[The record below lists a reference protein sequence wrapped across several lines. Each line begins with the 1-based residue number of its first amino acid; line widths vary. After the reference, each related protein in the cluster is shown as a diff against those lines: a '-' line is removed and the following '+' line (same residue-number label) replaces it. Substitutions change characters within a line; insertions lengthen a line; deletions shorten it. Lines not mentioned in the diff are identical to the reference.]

1 MPRKATSDVI
11 RLRGVR
17 HNNLKN
23 LDLDLPK
30 GRLIVFTGLSGSG
43 KSSLAF
49 DTLFAEGQRRYVE
62 TFSPYVR
69 QFFDRMDK
77 PQVDRIDGIPP
88 AIALGQRNTVRTTRS
103 TIGTMTE
110 ICDHMKHLWT
120 HLARCHC
127 DRCGSLVTRDEPLA
141 IWEAVRASQADELF
155 VTFDVPLARKI
166 SVEESLQFIGKQGYQ
181 RILNPTV
188 KPRHGNLPEVLR
200 VDEAAKR
207 LAKRKLTA
215 LSVVQD
221 RVRLAKRNRARFLEA
236 VEQAYQFGK
245 GHLTVYSDASGT
257 QRFSRQFHCAACDLE
272 YRDPSPSLFSFNNPI
287 GACPECRGFGRIIS
301 IDYRLALPDLS
312 LSIAD
317 GVVKPWQTK
326 TGAECQRDMMRAAR
340 RDGIPTDVP
349 FRDLPKKI
357 QDWVIHG
364 EPDYGKPGL
373 SWPNTWYGVAGY
385 FRWLESKAYKMH
397 VRVLLSRYRAYT
409 ECPACCGHRFK
420 PESLRF
426 RLDYTGSGDWL
437 RLSEFYQLP
446 IRDAAGVVN
455 ELAGRLNL
463 SQGDALSP
471 VLCEV
476 RNRLNAMV
484 EIGLG
489 YLSLDRPTRTL
500 SGGETQRVN
509 LTACLGSKLVNMLY
523 VLDEPSVGL
532 HPRDTERLVLLL
544 EKLRDLGNTLVVV
557 EHETGVIRRADHVV
571 DLGPGRGEHG
581 GEIVFNGP
589 GSALAKAKGSLTAE
603 YLHGRKKMDAPPQRK
618 VTKKAARLRLA
629 KFTRNNLHEFEVA
642 IPLGR
647 FVCVTGVSGSGKTTL
662 IRDGLLPALNE
673 KMGGVAGA
681 DSNDEAG
688 DIGGDSHMGSLTGWR
703 ALEAVML
710 VDQSSLGRTPRS
722 NPAVYIGAFDDIRK
736 LYADSPEAK
745 ARNLPAGAFSF
756 NSAQGQCGYC
766 RGTGFEKIEMQFL
779 SDVFIKCPE
788 CNGRRYREHVLEAR
802 LTGRAWS
809 IADLLE
815 ATADEVIE
823 FLDDFPES
831 RSAAKALA
839 KLQLLSD
846 VGLGYLRLGQPVNTL
861 SGGESQRLKLV
872 RSLAEAQGKRAVTG
886 PTLFLFDEPTTG
898 LHFDDVRLLSK
909 VLHRLVDEGHSV
921 VVVEHNLDLIRQADW
936 VIDLGPDAGDEGGQ
950 LVAEGP
956 PEVIARNRRS
966 RTGKALRA

>member
-1 MPRKATSDVI
+1 M
-11 RLRGVR
+11 
-17 HNNLKN
+17 
-23 LDLDLPK
+23 
-30 GRLIVFTGLSGSG
+30 
-43 KSSLAF
+43 
-49 DTLFAEGQRRYVE
+49 
-62 TFSPYVR
+62 
-69 QFFDRMDK
+69 
-77 PQVDRIDGIPP
+77 
-88 AIALGQRNTVRTTRS
+88 
-103 TIGTMTE
+103 
-110 ICDHMKHLWT
+110 
-120 HLARCHC
+120 
-127 DRCGSLVTRDEPLA
+127 
-141 IWEAVRASQADELF
+141 
-155 VTFDVPLARKI
+155 
-166 SVEESLQFIGKQGYQ
+166 
-181 RILNPTV
+181 
-188 KPRHGNLPEVLR
+188 
-200 VDEAAKR
+200 
-207 LAKRKLTA
+207 
-215 LSVVQD
+215 
-221 RVRLAKRNRARFLEA
+221 
-236 VEQAYQFGK
+236 
-245 GHLTVYSDASGT
+245 
-257 QRFSRQFHCAACDLE
+257 
-272 YRDPSPSLFSFNNPI
+272 
-287 GACPECRGFGRIIS
+287 
-301 IDYRLALPDLS
+301 
-312 LSIAD
+312 
-317 GVVKPWQTK
+317 
-326 TGAECQRDMMRAAR
+326 
-340 RDGIPTDVP
+340 
-349 FRDLPKKI
+349 
-357 QDWVIHG
+357 
-364 EPDYGKPGL
+364 
-373 SWPNTWYGVAGY
+373 
-385 FRWLESKAYKMH
+385 
-397 VRVLLSRYRAYT
+397 
-409 ECPACCGHRFK
+409 
-420 PESLRF
+420 RF
-426 RLDYTGSGDWL
+426 RIDYTGSGDWL

-471 VLCEV
+471 VLSEV
-476 RNRLNAMV
+476 QNRLNAMV

-544 EKLRDLGNTLVVV
+544 AKLRDLGNTLVVV

-571 DLGPGRGEHG
+571 DLGPGRGEYG

-589 GSALAKAKGSLTAE
+589 GSALVKAKGSLTAE

-618 VTKKAARLRLA
+618 VTKKTARLRLA

-688 DIGGDSHMGSLTGWR
+688 DIGGDSHMSSLTGWR

-745 ARNLPAGAFSF
+745 ARNLPTGAFSF

-831 RSAAKALA
+831 RSAAKALV

-861 SGGESQRLKLV
+861 SGGESQRLTLV